1 MEALVPVVLALLAGL
16 GLGSVRV
23 TSSSRS
29 MLVERLGK
37 YNRQLSPG
45 LSLVLPGI
53 ERVVSHESLKE
64 RVLDIPPQQCI
75 TRDNVSIQVDA
86 VVYWQLLEHSR
97 AYYAVD
103 NLQAAMVN
111 VVLTQIRAEMG
122 KLDLDQ
128 TFTTRS
134 EINDVLLRELD
145 QATDPW
151 GVKVTR
157 VELRD
162 IQPSQGV
169 QQAME
174 QQMTAEREK
183 RASILRSEGERE
195 SQVNAARGRAE
206 ALVLDAKAKQEALLL
221 EADAQAKQQ
230 GLLARAR
237 ADAATQLA
245 QAIEAHP
252 AAAESL
258 RLLLAKDWIAM
269 GEQLSKAP
277 GGSVLLVDPQSP
289 AALLTALRGCWAR
302 RTRAQS
308 MGWRRSGRS
317 NRQGRQHACAIE
329 EGAAEQ
335 RRGPAKGTQQGLI
348 RHVGADVH
356 ESQQGM
362 GQGNR
367 CGPGSRNPH
376 QQAEQNGRSM
386 EHEGFEAIL
395 MGPTGPLAPGG
406 KALKHRPGGGDVGH
420 REIGLGAG
428 RP

>member
-1 MEALVPVVLALLAGL
+1 MEALIIPVLAVLAGL
-16 GLGSVRV
+16 GISGIKV

-37 YNRQLSPG
+37 YDRELRPG
-45 LSLVLPGI
+45 LSLVIPGM

-75 TRDNVSIQVDA
+75 TRDNVSIEVDA
-86 VVYWQLLEHSR
+86 VVYWQLLEHAR

-111 VVLTQIRAEMG
+111 LVLTQIRAEMG
-122 KLDLDQ
+122 KLDLDE

-134 EINDVLLRELD
+134 EVNDVLLKELD

-162 IQPSQGV
+162 IKPTQGV

-183 RASILRSEGERE
+183 RAAVLRSEGERE

-230 GLLARAR
+230 LL
-237 ADAATQLA
+237 LA
-245 QAIEAHP
+245 QARAASAKELATVIEAHP
-252 AAAESL
+252 AAAEGL
-258 RLLLAKDWIAM
+258 RLLLAKDWMAM
-269 GEQLSKAP
+269 GEKLGNAP
-277 GGSVLLVDPQSP
+277 AGSVLMVDPQSP
-289 AALLTALRGCWAR
+289 ASLLA
-302 RTRAQS
+302 
-308 MGWRRSGRS
+308 
-317 NRQGRQHACAIE
+317 
-329 EGAAEQ
+329 
-335 RRGPAKGTQQGLI
+335 
-348 RHVGADVH
+348 
-356 ESQQGM
+356 
-362 GQGNR
+362 
-367 CGPGSRNPH
+367 
-376 QQAEQNGRSM
+376 
-386 EHEGFEAIL
+386 
-395 MGPTGPLAPGG
+395 
-406 KALKHRPGGGDVGH
+406 ALK
-420 REIGLGAG
+420 GLQEKG
-428 RP
+428 

>member
-1 MEALVPVVLALLAGL
+1 MEALLFAVFGAFAAVGVSSLK
-16 GLGSVRV
+16 V

-37 YNRQLSPG
+37 YNRELKPG
-45 LSLVLPGI
+45 LSLVLPGV

-75 TRDNVSIQVDA
+75 TRDNVSIEVDA

-111 VVLTQIRAEMG
+111 LVLTQIRAEMG

-128 TFTTRS
+128 TFTTRQ
-134 EINDVLLRELD
+134 EVNEVLMRELD

-157 VELRD
+157 VEMRD
-162 IQPSQGV
+162 IQPSKGV

-195 SQVNAARGRAE
+195 AQINAARGRAE
-206 ALVLDAKAKQEALLL
+206 ALVLDAKARQESLLL

-230 GLLARAR
+230 LLLARAR
-237 ADAATQLA
+237 AEAAGQLA
-245 QAIEAHP
+245 GAIESHP

-258 RLLLAKDWIAM
+258 RLLLARDWMAM
-269 GEQLSKAP
+269 GQEMARSQ
-277 GGSVLLVDPQSP
+277 GGSVLMVDPQSP
-289 AALLTALRGCWAR
+289 ASLLA
-302 RTRAQS
+302 
-308 MGWRRSGRS
+308 
-317 NRQGRQHACAIE
+317 
-329 EGAAEQ
+329 
-335 RRGPAKGTQQGLI
+335 
-348 RHVGADVH
+348 
-356 ESQQGM
+356 
-362 GQGNR
+362 
-367 CGPGSRNPH
+367 
-376 QQAEQNGRSM
+376 
-386 EHEGFEAIL
+386 
-395 MGPTGPLAPGG
+395 
-406 KALKHRPGGGDVGH
+406 ALK
-420 REIGLGAG
+420 GLQEKG
-428 RP
+428 

>member
-1 MEALVPVVLALLAGL
+1 MEGLFIPVLIALGALGIS
-16 GLGSVRV
+16 GVKV

-45 LSLVLPGI
+45 LSLVIPGL

-75 TRDNVSIQVDA
+75 TRDNVSIEVDA

-103 NLQAAMVN
+103 NLQSAMVN
-111 VVLTQIRAEMG
+111 LVLTQIRAEMG
-122 KLDLDQ
+122 KLDLDE

-134 EINDVLLRELD
+134 EVNDVLLKELD

-162 IQPSQGV
+162 IKPSDGV

-183 RASILRSEGERE
+183 RAAILRSEGEKE

-230 GLLARAR
+230 LL
-237 ADAATQLA
+237 LA
-245 QAIEAHP
+245 QARAASAKELAAVIEAHP
-252 AAAESL
+252 AAAEGL
-258 RLLLAKDWIAM
+258 RLLLAKDWMTM
-269 GEQLSKAP
+269 GEKLGNAP
-277 GGSVLLVDPQSP
+277 AGSVLMVDPQSP
-289 AALLTALRGCWAR
+289 ASLLA
-302 RTRAQS
+302 
-308 MGWRRSGRS
+308 
-317 NRQGRQHACAIE
+317 
-329 EGAAEQ
+329 
-335 RRGPAKGTQQGLI
+335 
-348 RHVGADVH
+348 
-356 ESQQGM
+356 
-362 GQGNR
+362 
-367 CGPGSRNPH
+367 
-376 QQAEQNGRSM
+376 
-386 EHEGFEAIL
+386 
-395 MGPTGPLAPGG
+395 
-406 KALKHRPGGGDVGH
+406 ALK
-420 REIGLGAG
+420 GLQDKG
-428 RP
+428 

>member
-1 MEALVPVVLALLAGL
+1 MEGLFIPVLIALGALGIS
-16 GLGSVRV
+16 GVKV

-45 LSLVLPGI
+45 LSLVIPGL

-75 TRDNVSIQVDA
+75 TRDNVSIEVDA
-86 VVYWQLLEHSR
+86 VVYWQLLEHPR

-111 VVLTQIRAEMG
+111 LVLTQIRAEMG
-122 KLDLDQ
+122 KLDLDE

-134 EINDVLLRELD
+134 EVNDVLLQELD

-162 IQPSQGV
+162 IKPSNGV

-183 RASILRSEGERE
+183 RAAVLRSEGERE

-230 GLLARAR
+230 LL
-237 ADAATQLA
+237 LA
-245 QAIEAHP
+245 QARAASAKELAAVIEAHP
-252 AAAESL
+252 AAAEGL
-258 RLLLAKDWIAM
+258 RLLLAKDWMAM
-269 GEQLSKAP
+269 GEKLGNAP
-277 GGSVLLVDPQSP
+277 AGSVLMVDPQSP
-289 AALLTALRGCWAR
+289 ASLLA
-302 RTRAQS
+302 
-308 MGWRRSGRS
+308 
-317 NRQGRQHACAIE
+317 
-329 EGAAEQ
+329 
-335 RRGPAKGTQQGLI
+335 
-348 RHVGADVH
+348 
-356 ESQQGM
+356 
-362 GQGNR
+362 
-367 CGPGSRNPH
+367 
-376 QQAEQNGRSM
+376 
-386 EHEGFEAIL
+386 
-395 MGPTGPLAPGG
+395 
-406 KALKHRPGGGDVGH
+406 ALK
-420 REIGLGAG
+420 GLQERG
-428 RP
+428 

>member
-1 MEALVPVVLALLAGL
+1 MEGLFVPVLIVLGALGIS
-16 GLGSVRV
+16 GVKV

-37 YNRQLSPG
+37 YNRQLTPG
-45 LSLVLPGI
+45 LSLVIPGL

-75 TRDNVSIQVDA
+75 TRDNVSIEVDA
-86 VVYWQLLEHSR
+86 VVYWQLLEHAR
-97 AYYAVD
+97 AYYAID

-111 VVLTQIRAEMG
+111 LVLTQIRAEMG

-134 EINDVLLRELD
+134 EVNEVLLKELD

-162 IQPSQGV
+162 IKPTQGV

-183 RASILRSEGERE
+183 RAAILRSEGERE

-230 GLLARAR
+230 LL
-237 ADAATQLA
+237 LA
-245 QAIEAHP
+245 QARAASAKELAAVIEAHP
-252 AAAESL
+252 AAAEGL
-258 RLLLAKDWIAM
+258 RLLLAKDWMAM
-269 GEQLSKAP
+269 GEKLGNAP
-277 GGSVLLVDPQSP
+277 AGSVLMVDPQSP
-289 AALLTALRGCWAR
+289 ASLLA
-302 RTRAQS
+302 
-308 MGWRRSGRS
+308 
-317 NRQGRQHACAIE
+317 
-329 EGAAEQ
+329 
-335 RRGPAKGTQQGLI
+335 
-348 RHVGADVH
+348 
-356 ESQQGM
+356 
-362 GQGNR
+362 
-367 CGPGSRNPH
+367 
-376 QQAEQNGRSM
+376 
-386 EHEGFEAIL
+386 
-395 MGPTGPLAPGG
+395 
-406 KALKHRPGGGDVGH
+406 ALK
-420 REIGLGAG
+420 GLQE
-428 RP
+428 RS